1 MSNKKKRTVHTAEFK
16 TEALKLA
23 ERVGVSTA
31 AKQLNLSPSQIY
43 TWRRKVNKTSDNSE
57 REAEMAAE
65 IAKLKRQL
73 AEQAEEL
80 DIVKKAA
87 TYFAKNQK

>member
-1 MSNKKKRTVHTAEFK
+1 MSNKTKRAVHTAEFK

-43 TWRRKVNKTSDNSE
+43 TWRRKVTKTSDNGE
-57 REAEMAAE
+57 REA
-65 IAKLKRQL
+65 
-73 AEQAEEL
+73 
-80 DIVKKAA
+80 V
-87 TYFAKNQK
+87 